1 MAETV
6 ALVATGISTTMARTT
21 MVTEAVVA
29 LLARSPSHWFQWQ
42 DQHTVTDLQTLVAG
56 AHDYVPWPRARCT
69 TVSASLRGHTGP
81 LRISQPP
88 VRAIA
93 AAATAVLAG
102 HPDPRMEPL
111 AQRKLGS
118 AVTDQLF

>member
-6 ALVATGISTTMARTT
+6 ALVATGISTTTARTT
-21 MVTEAVVA
+21 MMMEAVVA
-29 LLARSPSHWFQWQ
+29 LLARSLSHWFRWQ
-42 DQHTVTDLQTLVAG
+42 DQRTVTDLQTPVAG

-69 TVSASLRGHTGP
+69 TVSAGLRGHTGP

-93 AAATAVLAG
+93 AAATVVLAG
-102 HPDPRMEPL
+102 RPDPRMEPL
-111 AQRKLGS
+111 ARRKLGL
-118 AVTDQLF
+118 AVADQLF